1 MYIII
6 CTVYLGL
13 KSLMNTLFGLT
24 AITLV
29 VFFNTYIL
37 KLLSTELDTLLTDI
51 AIRNTLRLGALS
63 IIY

>member
-13 KSLMNTLFGLT
+13 KSLMNTLLGLT